1 MAQKAT
7 KTAQDFVPFE
17 EIRDGTIILKGG
29 AMRAVLL
36 TSSINFSLK
45 SEDEQVALLRQFQNF
60 LNTPEFSMQIFIQS
74 RRLDIRPY
82 IALLQDRL
90 QQQLEDLLKIQ
101 TREYIEFIRNF
112 TENSEIMT
120 KSFFVV
126 IPYQPPMLGAGVSS
140 AVTNTFF
147 AKKKKE
153 KTTGD
158 EHQKKVEAFE
168 ENQTQL
174 AQRVSVVEQG
184 LARMGIRT
192 VRLGTEELIEVFYKI
207 FNPGELDKPMVL
219 QQK

>member
-1 MAQKAT
+1 MPKTT

-29 AMRAVLL
+29 LMRAILL
-36 TSSINFSLK
+36 TSSINFALK
-45 SEDEQVALLRQFQNF
+45 SEDEQMALLRQFQSF
-60 LNTPEFSMQIFIQS
+60 LNTLEFSLQIFIQS

-82 IALLQDRL
+82 IALLEDRL
-90 QQQLEDLLKIQ
+90 REQLEDLLKIQ
-101 TREYIEFIRNF
+101 TREYIEFVKNF

-120 KSFFVV
+120 KSFFAV
-126 IPYQPPMLGAGVSS
+126 IPYQPPIMGTKSGNTLGSRL
-140 AVTNTFF
+140 FQ
-147 AKKKKE
+147 KKNKQ
-153 KTTGD
+153 TSD
-158 EHQKKVEAFE
+158 EHQKKVEVFE